1 MEKRKCVYY
10 LENCGDFSALEDE
23 VKQIKGVLGALVD
36 RDECVLTYEID
47 EWSSDYDVFTEVLRL
62 AESAGCV
69 IDFEKTDKKTA
80 ELSKTANGT
89 ESETLA
95 AEAKNSETKT
105 AEKAAGLKASAN
117 NENGKNAKRGY
128 GEDDNGDNGEGYIDS
143 EDGSEGKTRSK
154 PRKTMPEA
162 VQNLIIFS
170 AGLVAL
176 VIGYLVKNDSAK
188 TVMLALAFALSG
200 YELLYD
206 VTCDVLKKRILTPEL
221 IALLGVVAALFLGYA
236 EQAVTAMLLLVA
248 LRNCVLALKKLV
260 LKNTPARDI
269 DEKLGV
275 LVQKNGKEREI
286 EVLVCDITEGDVLNY
301 RKGEKCRFNCVL
313 ISDFATVS
321 RAEDEEVTELELK
334 KGDKVLKGD
343 ELLSTAR
350 LRVETGFLGELN
362 GFERSFVARVREKGA
377 FSQKFEK
384 KRVII
389 CSAAILLCLLIA
401 FVLPVFSADYVS
413 GLYRWGYFA
422 AILAVVLAGG
432 KIADVAELACVASL
446 ACGYKNGI
454 IAFGQ
459 SGYCAADKCEL
470 VALDKENALDLPSG
484 ELKGDC
490 AGAVR
495 ELKDCG
501 KRLAL
506 LTLLNGEKAAELC
519 TELKIHE
526 YYCFNGEQEKAKK
539 IKEFCASGV
548 LCVTNAKNAKNACGL
563 SVALC
568 AGDVGD
574 FGNLNEKPCEKVSEE
589 VSEKAGDSCSQ
600 NGCSCGGEQNGGA
613 CDSALS
619 SSALI
624 FNDEIAFAPYAV
636 KLAKRA
642 AKIKKLS
649 AVFGLSV
656 KAVLIA
662 LGAFGLASIW
672 WVVLADVCVG
682 AVFAVLAALLGK
694 DVY

>member
-10 LENCGDFSALEDE
+10 LENCGDFSAFEDE
-23 VKQIKGVLGALVD
+23 VKQIKGVLGAFID
-36 RDECVLTYEID
+36 RTECVLTYEID

-62 AESAGCV
+62 AESSGCV

-80 ELSKTANGT
+80 ELS
-89 ESETLA
+89 ETVEELT
-95 AEAKNSETKT
+95 SETKT
-105 AEKAAGLKASAN
+105 AEKAAGLKTCAN
-117 NENGKNAKRGY
+117 NENAKS
-128 GEDDNGDNGEGYIDS
+128 GEDYGDNYDNDAEFTDS

-154 PRKTMPEA
+154 PRKTVPEA

-206 VTCDVLKKRILTPEL
+206 VTCDVLKKRVLTPEL

-248 LRNCVLALKKLV
+248 LRNCVLTLKKFV

-269 DEKLGV
+269 DEKLSV

-286 EVLVCDITEGDVLNY
+286 EVLVCDIAEGDVLNY
-301 RKGEKCRFNCVL
+301 RKGEKCRFDSVL

-321 RAEDEEVTELELK
+321 RTVGEEVTEPELK
-334 KGDKVLKGD
+334 KGDKVFKGD

-350 LRVETGFLGELN
+350 LRVETGFLGELD

-389 CSAAILLCLLIA
+389 CSATILLCLLIT
-401 FVLPVFSADYVS
+401 FVLPVFGTDYVS
-413 GLYRWGYFA
+413 GLYRRGYFA

-432 KIADVAELACVASL
+432 RIIDITELACVASL

-526 YYCFNGEQEKAKK
+526 YYCFNSEQEKNQK
-539 IKEFCASGV
+539 IKEFCADGV

-563 SVALC
+563 SVKLGASR
-568 AGDVGD
+568 D
-574 FGNLNEKPCEKVSEE
+574 FGDLNEKTSEIISEE
-589 VSEKAGDSCSQ
+589 ANGKSNDSGSQ
-600 NGCSCGGEQNGGA
+600 NGCDGGG
-613 CDSALS
+613 SLS
-619 SSALI
+619 DSALI
-624 FNDEIAFAPYAV
+624 FNDEIAFVPYAV

-649 AVFGLSV
+649 VVFGLAV

-682 AVFAVLAALLGK
+682 AIFSVLSALLGK
-694 DVY
+694 EIY